1 MFNLST
7 PQTRKIGVVD
17 KLEAQGQSLTVLVF
31 LSCVDWAFAYNA
43 YMRYP
48 DVEKAHFYPIF
59 KVINSWF
66 GLFIFAFMGLFS
78 SHYRKEV
85 FESSVNVSFYLYQ
98 NMEKYDLKY
107 FLYIYICVCVISY
120 FIANSFLEIHG
131 K

>member
-1 MFNLST
+1 MNNIDWAFIFQISLFLCLIVMFNLST

-31 LSCVDWAFAYNA
+31 LSCVNWVFAYNA
-43 YMRYP
+43 FMRYP

-78 SHYRKEV
+78 SHYRTEV
-85 FESSVNVSFYLYQ
+85 FASSVNVSIQ
-98 NMEKYDLKY
+98 N
-107 FLYIYICVCVISY
+107 
-120 FIANSFLEIHG
+120 
-131 K
+131 

>member
-31 LSCVDWAFAYNA
+31 LSCVNWAFAYNA

-85 FESSVNVSFYLYQ
+85 FESSVNVSFSIYP
-98 NMEKYDLKY
+98 NTEKIFVTIELN
-107 FLYIYICVCVISY
+107 I
-120 FIANSFLEIHG
+120 EM
-131 K
+131 